1 MPGFASSRAEHI
13 SLSPRGGKLRGSPR
27 QPTQPVLSQ
36 PLLWPAGRC
45 PQSRTVSPKP
55 DRVRTARRIRVPPR
69 GAGDAAPS
77 PRYLRLPRPGRGPAA
92 LPAFRNR
99 AQAPANHFPD
109 PDALIEL
116 PRLPDGQPGR
126 VFQATP
132 GAGGFL
138 GVPACYSADP
148 RQQPRIAAAIGRL
161 KTF

>member
-1 MPGFASSRAEHI
+1 MGFCLLAGESCRGLPESLHSLTPPRRSPGR
-13 SLSPRGGKLRGSPR
+13 
-27 QPTQPVLSQ
+27 
-36 PLLWPAGRC
+36 
-45 PQSRTVSPKP
+45 P
-55 DRVRTARRIRVPPR
+55 DRVRTAGPCPHCPPHPR

-77 PRYLRLPRPGRGPAA
+77 PRRVPERSGAARAPAAVPAA

-116 PRLPDGQPGR
+116 PRLPDWQPGR

-132 GAGGFL
+132 GAGGFRS
-138 GVPACYSADP
+138 VPACYSADP
-148 RQQPRIAAAIGRL
+148 RQEPRIAAAIGRL